1 MIIWRMKTKIIK
13 CSTVY
18 GFLGWLILAF
28 SASQQKRSINCPF
41 SSGLVVE
48 KLSRTPESP
57 IPNDVSFSYKNEPWN
72 GMRLKICPIFE
83 FCDLWYLPETIVVV
97 VRFLKF
103 PFNKLTL
110 IFLLFSFS
118 SSYISLWFLLELRR
132 SFYFFRT
139 TAASLFWES
148 NNLQSHG

>member
-1 MIIWRMKTKIIK
+1 M
-13 CSTVY
+13 Y

-72 GMRLKICPIFE
+72 EWDLKYVQFLNSVTYDICQ
-83 FCDLWYLPETIVVV
+83 
-97 VRFLKF
+97 KQ
-103 PFNKLTL
+103 
-110 IFLLFSFS
+110 
-118 SSYISLWFLLELRR
+118 SL
-132 SFYFFRT
+132 
-139 TAASLFWES
+139 
-148 NNLQSHG
+148 

>member
-1 MIIWRMKTKIIK
+1 MFQNKILIIWRIKTKIIK
-13 CSTVY
+13 SSTVY

-48 KLSRTPESP
+48 KLSRTPESL

-83 FCDLWYLPETIVVV
+83 FCKLWYLQETIVVV
-97 VRFLKF
+97 VVFIKF
-103 PFNKLTL
+103 SFNKRNRLNL
-110 IFLLFSFS
+110 ICLFFS
-118 SSYISLWFLLELRR
+118 HRLI
-132 SFYFFRT
+132 
-139 TAASLFWES
+139 
-148 NNLQSHG
+148 